1 MPPLPAAAAPLGVV
15 TCEKWALRVSVRHST
30 SLPGTIRIERCSIG
44 SESAAGMK
52 TYLKL
57 SPIAAEL
64 CARNRPRETA
74 AGALLRQPP
83 CIDRTEPPRRR
94 RANFLETT
102 TTSV

>member
-44 SESAAGMK
+44 SASAAGMN

-64 CARNRPRETA
+64 CARNGRKRPL
-74 AGALLRQPP
+74 GG
-83 CIDRTEPPRRR
+83 
-94 RANFLETT
+94 
-102 TTSV
+102 